1 MDFPPLANARG
12 VFYCAEGDVAVPL
25 FSKKPRPCR
34 ALLQLY
40 ASPDGSLG
48 VVPAVPVKGKG
59 PLFSL
64 PDCTLLPPPCTEA
77 EVGDAILQVWDRWKD
92 APPLDAPPDRH
103 FWTAFPHCRSYRS
116 FFLRH
121 RLVEVS
127 FDTSGGIRLTYL
139 FRSIRGTYY
148 GGEPGAVE
156 LCASLR
162 DGQARLPAS
171 LGRAAL
177 QILAAAAVLEPN
189 PLTNSDS

>member
-1 MDFPPLANARG
+1 M
-12 VFYCAEGDVAVPL
+12 PL

-34 ALLQLY
+34 VLLQLY
-40 ASPDGSLG
+40 ASPDGGLG
-48 VVPAVPVKGKG
+48 
-59 PLFSL
+59 
-64 PDCTLLPPPCTEA
+64 
-77 EVGDAILQVWDRWKD
+77 EVGAAILQVWDRWKD
-92 APPLDAPPDRH
+92 APPLDAPPDRQ
-103 FWTAFPHCRSYRS
+103 FWTAFPRCRSYRS

-148 GGEPGAVE
+148 GGEPGAGD

-162 DGQARLPAS
+162 DGQAQLPAS